1 MINKNSTKIYRAL
14 LLICAVYFI
23 AVTIAHQI
31 GIKLPMLFIF
41 YSIPSERYQDLII
54 SFLSFGWATLFG
66 IGFFDSDLK
75 MKIQAP
81 ILFSGLVAI
90 CGLIRVR
97 LEIKLHNEIDYEIG
111 ALAILLFS
119 MMITYIAAIKKKR
132 ETTSNEDFQQKQG
145 DGE

>member
-1 MINKNSTKIYRAL
+1 MINEKARIIYRAL

-54 SFLSFGWATLFG
+54 SFLSFGWAMLFG
-66 IGFFDSDLK
+66 IGFFDRDLK
-75 MKIQAP
+75 TKIQTP

-90 CGLIRVR
+90 GGLIRAR
-97 LEIKLHNEIDYEIG
+97 SEITHHDEIDYEIG
-111 ALAILLFS
+111 ALIILLFL
-119 MMITYIAAIKKKR
+119 MVTAYIIAIKKEKG
-132 ETTSNEDFQQKQG
+132 SDIK
-145 DGE
+145 